1 MKHDGAQMTTTVE
14 SFRRTLEAN
23 GLSIAD
29 WSRQHGFNVRTVYAV
44 LRGELKAKRGVGHRI
59 AVAAGLKPQP
69 KKAA

>member
-1 MKHDGAQMTTTVE
+1 MTDNVNL
-14 SFRRTLEAN
+14 FKAGLEAH

-44 LRGELKAKRGVGHRI
+44 LRGELKAKRGVGHKI

-69 KKAA
+69 RKAA